1 MDTRTVRT
9 AEARAGSTG
18 TRNISFAMRQSHF
31 QARKIE
37 DTGKRTREVSTIFV
51 ASKRQLPISPVGSE
65 ARTPATDTESLKSE
79 QKAVGNWAVVQ
90 DKQQRELSPI
100 QYNTMQDS
108 HDNTLERATQ
118 RLRGQIENLQRRRRL
133 VSTVR
138 PAIENVWNVA
148 LEYFQAFRNGLQ
160 TGSKPSRSQFEFL
173 RIAMAPDMVFNTGRG
188 PEAMVKTWKCISLW
202 FQDVELELE
211 GMDKGSTGSIVATT
225 ITRITITER
234 SLRNVFPHLWVQSG
248 RYKELAEKLLGQRI
262 VMRGAIQFNWDST
275 QRRVSSVIAQS
286 DLLRPMLGLVGSLE
300 NVSRV
305 FEKATI
311 SPNFQWRSSAH

>member
-1 MDTRTVRT
+1 MDTRTVQAT
-9 AEARAGSTG
+9 EARAGSTG

-37 DTGKRTREVSTIFV
+37 GTYVHKAVACETPLTFQIRPRKVATVDGLLSLTSGKRTREVSTTFV
-51 ASKRQLPISPVGSE
+51 SSKRQLPISPVGSE

-100 QYNTMQDS
+100 HYKTMQDS
-108 HDNTLERATQ
+108 HNNTLERATQ

-148 LEYFQAFRNGLQ
+148 LEYFQVFRNGLQ

-173 RIAMAPDMVFNTGRG
+173 RTAMAPDMVLT
-188 PEAMVKTWKCISLW
+188 P
-202 FQDVELELE
+202 DV
-211 GMDKGSTGSIVATT
+211 
-225 ITRITITER
+225 
-234 SLRNVFPHLWVQSG
+234 
-248 RYKELAEKLLGQRI
+248 
-262 VMRGAIQFNWDST
+262 
-275 QRRVSSVIAQS
+275 
-286 DLLRPMLGLVGSLE
+286 GL
-300 NVSRV
+300 
-305 FEKATI
+305 K
-311 SPNFQWRSSAH
+311 PW